1 MYESLHQFP
10 YNVEFRIL
18 ELTEA
23 ALHRCSHKK
32 VFWKYTLN
40 LQENTHAEV
49 HFSTLLKSHFTMGAL
64 LLIQCILSEKLFL
77 RTPLE
82 GLFWMEGSWDLK

>member
-1 MYESLHQFP
+1 MYELLHQFP
-10 YNVEFRIL
+10 NDLEIRIL
-18 ELTEA
+18 ELTE

-40 LQENTHAEV
+40 LQKNTHAEV
-49 HFSTLLKSHFTMGAL
+49 HFETLLKSHFAMGVL

-82 GLFWMEGSWDLK
+82 GSFWMEVSWDLK